1 MIHLFC
7 LLLCLAR
14 WWELRQCI
22 WAGICSRE
30 LVAFGMYVNGEDEWH
45 PLLSCNYARN
55 LNFNALDRYMCDVWL
70 VAWEINIIFGH
81 FFGWGI
87 WKVVNNFLLKSFIFF
102 PTLYYYLCF
111 VLYYFV
117 TSYIINI
124 KNFDKKK
131 HQITDHSSFIRDF
144 CWFIVWGWCYL
155 EFLKGT
161 LGES

>member
-14 WWELRQCI
+14 WWELRQRI

-30 LVAFGMYVNGEDEWH
+30 LVAFGMYVNDEDEWH

-124 KNFDKKK
+124 KNFDKKSIK
-131 HQITDHSSFIRDF
+131 SQIIARSLGTFVDSLYEAGVILSF
-144 CWFIVWGWCYL
+144 
-155 EFLKGT
+155 
-161 LGES
+161 